1 MSRPPT
7 PRAGGKLPPVVR
19 AASQAVDHR
28 RPLRGQRRHD
38 EQDEQDVH
46 DVQDEQDY
54 PSASPPPLR
63 SSTLSALRY
72 RWPVARL
79 FWCSLLP
86 RDSLTLIPRGTG
98 VPFKACFDSF
108 RVAVPVSPPPLRC
121 VPPPR
126 RLCRREKVLILHLG
140 RNVVETSKRG
150 FAPPCG
156 SLRWIRPRRRGATC
170 GIHGAAPRS
179 APLRA
184 DPDCAPAAASGE

>member
-1 MSRPPT
+1 MAGNANVVCRFLPRVCALFLYFCKIDKNYHPAHIQPLMSRPPT

-63 SSTLSALRY
+63 SSTLCALRY

-79 FWCSLLP
+79 FLVLP
-86 RDSLTLIPRGTG
+86 PTSGFADAHPEGH
-98 VPFKACFDSF
+98 DSF
-108 RVAVPVSPPPLRC
+108 RVAVPGSPPPLRLLRL
-121 VPPPR
+121 R

-140 RNVVETSKRG
+140 RNVAETSKRG

-156 SLRWIRPRRRGATC
+156 
-170 GIHGAAPRS
+170 
-179 APLRA
+179 
-184 DPDCAPAAASGE
+184 

>member
-1 MSRPPT
+1 MAGNANVVCRFLPRVCALFLYFCKIDKNYHPAHIQPLMSRPPT

-63 SSTLSALRY
+63 SSTLCALRY

-79 FWCSLLP
+79 FLVLP
-86 RDSLTLIPRGTG
+86 P
-98 VPFKACFDSF
+98 
-108 RVAVPVSPPPLRC
+108 
-121 VPPPR
+121 
-126 RLCRREKVLILHLG
+126 
-140 RNVVETSKRG
+140 TSG
-150 FAPPCG
+150 FADAHPEGHGTLPESQCRFL
-156 SLRWIRPRRRGATC
+156 LRR
-170 GIHGAAPRS
+170 
-179 APLRA
+179 
-184 DPDCAPAAASGE
+184 CAFSASGGCAAEKKSLFNTLVGT

>member
-1 MSRPPT
+1 MNRIAEIRSATRMLSFVYLPRVCALFLYFCKIDKNYHPALSQPLISRPPT

-63 SSTLSALRY
+63 SRTLCALRY

-126 RLCRREKVLILHLG
+126 RLCRREKVLIL
-140 RNVVETSKRG
+140 V
-150 FAPPCG
+150 
-156 SLRWIRPRRRGATC
+156 
-170 GIHGAAPRS
+170 
-179 APLRA
+179 
-184 DPDCAPAAASGE
+184 PAQ